1 MASYAQSD
9 RLLMG
14 SPLRRRGVCL
24 ATGAAAIVVLAFATI
39 VHLGLIGGMRADVM
53 AVYLQALVLSS
64 LLSAVPLAV
73 LWYLDRR
80 ERETPWL
87 FAAAFL
93 WGGCIATTLALPVN
107 TAFFL
112 FVDTI
117 VAQEPVIREILGPD
131 AAMLLAA
138 PISAPIAEEIAK
150 ALGVLVLFSFLRAE
164 FDNMRDGIV
173 YGALVGAGFNW
184 FEAALYVAQ
193 NYAEH
198 GVATY
203 GLQLG
208 ARYALFGL
216 GGHAMFTAIFGAFLG
231 FATQTRH
238 RWLRVLAPLAGL
250 TLAIAAHMLY
260 NILPLVAALESAG
273 AGEPARSEPF
283 PDMGFVETFVSSSL
297 LQLVIFLPFLLIL
310 AIALWRSGVWER
322 RVIRDELAD
331 EVGRTVSADEYRD
344 IVGDRMFRTRR
355 IDRLQPRVSAALVNA
370 QHELA
375 FRKRHVR
382 DSGENPEHDPLIAG
396 WREEIGRLREM
407 V

>member
-1 MASYAQSD
+1 
-9 RLLMG
+9 MG
-14 SPLRRRGVCL
+14 SPLRRRGVCIGV
-24 ATGAAAIVVLAFATI
+24 GAAAIVVLVFATI

-53 AVYLQALVLSS
+53 TVFLQALVLSS
-64 LLSAVPLAV
+64 VLAAVPLAV

-112 FVDTI
+112 FVDAV
-117 VAQEPVIREILGPD
+117 VAEEPAIREVLGPD
-131 AAMLLAA
+131 AAMLLAV

-193 NYAEH
+193 NYAEY

-216 GGHAMFTAIFGAFLG
+216 GGHVMFTAMFGAFLG
-231 FATQTRH
+231 FATQTQY
-238 RWLRVLAPLAGL
+238 RWLRVLTPLAGL
-250 TLAIAAHMLY
+250 MLAIMAHMLF
-260 NILPLVAALESAG
+260 NILPLVASLEGAG
-273 AGEPARSEPF
+273 AGEPPAQREPF
-283 PDMGFVETFVSSSL
+283 PAMGFVETFVSSSL
-297 LQLVIFLPFLLIL
+297 LQLVLFLPFLLIL

-331 EVGRTVSADEYRD
+331 EVGRAVSADEYRD
-344 IVGDRMFRTRR
+344 IVGDHMFRTRR
-355 IDRLQPRVSAALVNA
+355 IDRLRPHVSAALVNA

-382 DSGENPEHDPLIAG
+382 DAGENPDHDRLIAG

-407 V
+407 ASIDRL

>member
-24 ATGAAAIVVLAFATI
+24 AAGAAAIVVLVFATI

-216 GGHAMFTAIFGAFLG
+216 GGHVMFTAIFGAFLG
-231 FATQTRH
+231 FATQTRY

-273 AGEPARSEPF
+273 AEEPARSEPF

-310 AIALWRSGVWER
+310 AIALWRSGAWER

-355 IDRLQPRVSAALVNA
+355 IDRLRPRVSAALVNA